1 MTRILTPL
9 VTVVTLALLLMWLQP
24 QPSVVADPLGT
35 MPPVVN
41 AGLVAPSATT
51 NNLAERGAS
60 APATTT
66 SDAGAA
72 EPAATER
79 AAGVEP
85 PVEAEPEVAETEAA
99 APVEAEPEVAET
111 EAVAPVEAEPEVA
124 EESDAAVP
132 MPAVEAPPARSG
144 NDLLALVAPNNVS
157 VPEGFQALPYLSTER
172 RLAFEAPELVIDPQ
186 LDYLAILETNRGTI
200 VVELL
205 PEAAPNTV
213 NNFIFLARHKYY
225 DGVVFHRVIEGF
237 MAQTG
242 DPTGSGTGGPGYTFA
257 DEFGSGLTH
266 AAAGILSMAN
276 AGPGTN
282 GSQFF
287 ITFAP
292 TPWLD
297 NAHTIFGR
305 VIDGAEVL
313 DQITRVDPT
322 QPSAVAFLDDLA
334 QVARDQGINLVGDG
348 TVLEALRTILG
359 VQPEAGG
366 RYDIAGA
373 SVVIGAMSGQPA
385 AGFFPFPDRMT
396 KVIIATP
403 TPP

>member
-1 MTRILTPL
+1 
-9 VTVVTLALLLMWLQP
+9 VEV
-24 QPSVVADPLGT
+24 
-35 MPPVVN
+35 
-41 AGLVAPSATT
+41 
-51 NNLAERGAS
+51 
-60 APATTT
+60 
-66 SDAGAA
+66 
-72 EPAATER
+72 AATQ
-79 AAGVEP
+79 AS
-85 PVEAEPEVAETEAA
+85 TEG
-99 APVEAEPEVAET
+99 E
-111 EAVAPVEAEPEVA
+111 
-124 EESDAAVP
+124 
-132 MPAVEAPPARSG
+132 
-144 NDLLALVAPNNVS
+144 LLAMVVPNNANL
-157 VPEGFQALPYLSTER
+157 PEGYRALPYLASER
-172 RLAFEAPELVIDPQ
+172 RLVFEAPEIVIDVE
-186 LDYLAILETNRGTI
+186 LDYVAILETNRGTI
-200 VVELL
+200 TVELL
-205 PEAAPNTV
+205 PEAAPTTV
-213 NNFIFLARHKYY
+213 NNFIFLALHKYY

-266 AAAGILSMAN
+266 AEAGLLSMAN

-313 DQITRVDPT
+313 DLITRVDPT

-334 QVARDQGINLVGDG
+334 QVARDQGINLVGDS
-348 TVLEALRTILG
+348 TVGEALSTILG
-359 VQPEAGG
+359 VQPEQGG

-373 SVVIGAMSGQPA
+373 SVAIGSMSGQPA

-396 KVIIATP
+396 RVIIATP
-403 TPP
+403 Q